1 MLLLICSALV
11 EFVLSLEVEKVEVEK
26 NEKKADAEEKQPEGN
41 YLYNI
46 CILYVYISI
55 AARFGG

>member
-1 MLLLICSALV
+1 MLLLMCSAV

-26 NEKKADAEEKQPEGN
+26 TEKKADAEEKQPEGN

-46 CILYVYISI
+46 CVLYVYISI

>member
-1 MLLLICSALV
+1 MLLLICSAV

-55 AARFGG
+55 ATRFRG

>member
-1 MLLLICSALV
+1 MLLLICSAV

-26 NEKKADAEEKQPEGN
+26 TEKKADAEEKQPEGN

-46 CILYVYISI
+46 CIVYVYISI
-55 AARFGG
+55 AARFRG